1 MRGVRVQVGPE
12 ARVGG
17 RERATSGGFTVSA
30 PHAEINHA
38 AYVACV
44 CIYLCSC
51 VYLGGTTCGALCGRR
66 EVRGW
71 ACVQMPI
78 PRPLTIYKGATR
90 AHGHRMFV
98 IYIYHISQ
106 GQTKQKKKKQQQ
118 ATQPDW
124 RS

>member
-1 MRGVRVQVGPE
+1 MGPE

-51 VYLGGTTCGALCGRR
+51 VYRGGGGRVGLWGGG
-66 EVRGW
+66 VR
-71 ACVQMPI
+71 CVGGPGCK
-78 PRPLTIYKGATR
+78 LTLI
-90 AHGHRMFV
+90 
-98 IYIYHISQ
+98 HI
-106 GQTKQKKKKQQQ
+106 
-118 ATQPDW
+118 
-124 RS
+124 

>member
-1 MRGVRVQVGPE
+1 MGPE

-51 VYLGGTTCGALCGRR
+51 VYLGGGDVWGS
-66 EVRGW
+66 VW
-71 ACVQMPI
+71 A
-78 PRPLTIYKGATR
+78 A
-90 AHGHRMFV
+90 
-98 IYIYHISQ
+98 
-106 GQTKQKKKKQQQ
+106 
-118 ATQPDW
+118 
-124 RS
+124 